1 VQLLEANLND
11 QSPRLYREFASWWPL
26 LSRPSDYAQEAAFFT
41 TLFFEATDSPPQTL
55 LELGSGGGNNA
66 SHLKAH
72 FKLTLVDQSPQMLA
86 VSRQL
91 NPECEHIAGDMRT
104 VRLGRLFE
112 AVFIHDAI
120 DYMTTEEDLRN
131 AMETAYVHCQAGG
144 VALFVPDHIRENFVT
159 TTQQGGH
166 DGVGRALRYLE
177 WSYDPDKTDTT
188 YVVDF
193 AYLLREGEDEVKV
206 AYDRHIVGLFERA
219 VWLRLLGEVGFE
231 ARVVVDDYER
241 ELFVAVKIVE

>member
-1 VQLLEANLND
+1 LND
-11 QSPRLYREFASWWPL
+11 QSPRLYRELASWWPL
-26 LSRPSDYAQEAAFFT
+26 LSRPSDYAQEASFFT

-66 SHLKAH
+66 SHLKVH
-72 FKLTLVDQSPQMLA
+72 FKLTLVDQSAQMLS

-91 NPECEHIAGDMRT
+91 NPECEHITGDMRT
-104 VRLGRLFE
+104 VRLDRLFD

-120 DYMTTEEDLRN
+120 DYMTTEADLRK
-131 AMETAYVHCQAGG
+131 AMETAYVHCQAGAM
-144 VALFVPDHIRENFVT
+144 ALFVPDHVRENFVT

-166 DGVGRALRYLE
+166 DGVARALRYLE
-177 WSYDPDKTDTT
+177 WSYDPDETDTA
-188 YVVDF
+188 YVVDY

-219 VWLRLLGEVGFE
+219 AWLRLLAEVGFK
-231 ARVVVDDYER
+231 ARVVVDEFKR